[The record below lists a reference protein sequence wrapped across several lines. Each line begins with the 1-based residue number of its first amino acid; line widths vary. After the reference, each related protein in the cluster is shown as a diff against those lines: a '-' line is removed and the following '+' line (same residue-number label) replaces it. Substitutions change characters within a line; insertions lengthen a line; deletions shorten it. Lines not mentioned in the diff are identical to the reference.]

1 MHLRT
6 LLLTTGLLW
15 CCFSTAGA
23 QSLSSATPSLAV
35 ALPGSEE
42 GANDIVA
49 DALYSD
55 RENRLLFIDF
65 EQLSVNLK
73 NVVVRDR
80 EGQVLLDEEVTSLP
94 VDAIFELDL
103 SAYLPGTYRLELH
116 GYTGVIRRTF
126 QVE

>member
-1 MHLRT
+1 MHLKT

-15 CCFSTAGA
+15 YCVSTAGA
-23 QSLSSATPSLAV
+23 QSLSSAVPSLAV
-35 ALPGSEE
+35 ALSGSDE
-42 GANDIVA
+42 GADDIAA

-55 RENRLLFIDF
+55 RENELLFIDF

-73 NVVVRDR
+73 NVVLRNQ
-80 EGQVLLDEEVTSLP
+80 EGQILFEEEVINLP
-94 VDAIFELDL
+94 VDAIYELDL

-116 GYTGVIRRTF
+116 GYTGVIRRAI